1 MSKHFLY
8 LTNDKLVSLVI
19 KGAELIERENFV
31 VADVQTPEFESHI
44 EKLASATTYLVTD
57 LIEEDFRLD
66 TIPHL
71 RGSDQEAVLDRKLGQ
86 IYRSSP
92 YRHAIV
98 QGREEEGRRDDRVF
112 LHAVTNADLLKPLIA
127 LLERHRVPLEGVY
140 SSAVLSSRFL
150 KDLDIFFPHTMLV
163 TIIPDFGL
171 RQTYFK
177 DKQVKFSRLTPIVYD
192 ESRSVGE
199 LIAAETSR
207 TWQYLDSLR
216 YFAEAD
222 SLEVCMLAHE
232 RDRAMMQEAIRSY
245 PMLRY
250 RFLDINDVATKL
262 KVSPAPTSSHAEEIL
277 CHLYSRGK
285 LENHFAAPADSRFA
299 SYRRAR
305 IAIFGVTAAIL
316 AAGAAGAA
324 FNGYHLTKIS
334 QEIDLRS
341 RREGA
346 LQSEYQTVV
355 NSLRTQKMATDTVR
369 DTSTFFNSQIRPSP
383 ATPVFMLT
391 ELARVLEDFPK
402 VRLNQVLWAT
412 HNDPAFV
419 PPVPLGV
426 AANTANAG
434 GTRQV
439 TSETKAS
446 AASGSST
453 PTVSAADAAD
463 PPLAGNKYHVAVIDA
478 AIQPFDGDVRGA
490 LAEID
495 RLVKVLQANPEYT
508 VKVTRTPVDPSPL
521 ASLKVIDRA
530 AATATQAGFAI
541 QIARKVPG
549 T

>member
-19 KGAELIERENFV
+19 NGTELVGRENIG
-31 VADVQTPEFESHI
+31 VADILTPEFESHI
-44 EKLASATTYLVTD
+44 EKLASHVTYLVTD

-71 RGSDQEAVLDRKLGQ
+71 RGGDQDAVLDRKLGQ

-98 QGREEEGRRDDRVF
+98 QGREEEGRRDDHVF
-112 LHAVTNADLLKPLIA
+112 LHAVTNPELLKPLIA
-127 LLERHRVPLEGVY
+127 LLERLCVPLEGVY

-150 KDLDIFFPHTMLV
+150 KELDVTFPHTMLV

-177 DKQVKFSRLTPIVYD
+177 GQQVKFSRLTPIVYD

-216 YFAEAD
+216 YFSEGD

-232 RDRAMMQEAIRSY
+232 RDKTMMQEAIRSY

-250 RFLDINDVATKL
+250 RFFDINEVATKL
-262 KVSPAPTSSHAEEIL
+262 NITPAPTSSHAEEIL
-277 CHLYSRGK
+277 CHLYSRSK
-285 LENHFAAPADSRFA
+285 LENHFAAAPDTRYS

-305 IAIFGVTAAIL
+305 ISIFALTAVIL
-316 AAGAAGAA
+316 AAGATGTA
-324 FNGYHLTKIS
+324 FNLYHTAKVS
-334 QEIDLRS
+334 QEMDQRS
-341 RREGA
+341 RRESA

-355 NSLRTQKMATDTVR
+355 NSMRTQKMATDTVR
-369 DTSTFFNSQIRPSP
+369 DSSTFFNSQIRPSP
-383 ATPVFMLT
+383 ASPAVLLT
-391 ELARVLEDFPK
+391 QIARVLNDFPR
-402 VRLNQVLWAT
+402 VRVNQALWAT

-419 PPVPLGV
+419 PTVPQGIAAV
-426 AANTANAG
+426 AALPS

-439 TSETKAS
+439 TSESKLGGGTS
-446 AASGSST
+446 TAA
-453 PTVSAADAAD
+453 PTEAAANLLD
-463 PPLAGNKYHVAVIDA
+463 PPLSGNKYRVAVIDA

-490 LAEID
+490 LTEIE
-495 RLVKVLQANPEYT
+495 RLVKALQAVPEYT
-508 VKVTRTPVDPSPL
+508 VKVTSVPVDPGPL

-530 AATATQAGFAI
+530 AATATQAAFTI
-541 QIARKVPG
+541 HIARKVPG